1 MNKNSR
7 TLKVCESRREFQKHE
22 GSGNMKK
29 IPYPEECSRIT
40 RRVPELS
47 LLRHSSS
54 SVESE
59 CFMFS
64 LSGPSFSSEH
74 SRVRTASKAAVFPFS
89 QPFIGQ
95 LGFHILIPSFSLSS
109 FWLVL
114 KWEERHGDCS
124 HKPYCTYMGYKHR
137 ITEPSGF
144 VFLRMFLQFGN
155 NLCQGHL
162 IICLC

>member
-1 MNKNSR
+1 
-7 TLKVCESRREFQKHE
+7 
-22 GSGNMKK
+22 MKK
-29 IPYPEECSRIT
+29 VPEPCRFQNIEGSRIT